1 MNVENG
7 KIGVR
12 IARKYNMDHYESLDV
27 EASIVGVTV
36 EAGDDLDACYLE
48 LFNLVRRQIKA
59 QALPSLITREKQR
72 RSELSEVVNGLP
84 RALADAGRAALEATL
99 PEQDLEGVLNDI
111 MALAEKLNARLAE
124 LSAEGQE
131 SEAESED
138 DEDESG
144 KEEDAADTK
153 QQGVVGGA
161 IDWGKVPEV
170 VQPHE
175 LAHFLDD

>member
-12 IARKYNMDHYESLDV
+12 ITRKYNLDHYESLDV
-27 EASIVGVTV
+27 EASLVGVTV
-36 EAGDDLDACYLE
+36 EAGDDLDSCYLE

-59 QALPSLITREKQR
+59 QALPSLIAREKQR

-99 PEQDLEGVLNDI
+99 PEQDLEGMLNDV

-124 LSAEGQE
+124 LTAEYQE
-131 SEAESED
+131 TAIEELES
-138 DEDESG
+138 DEEPF
-144 KEEDAADTK
+144 DTK
-153 QQGVVGGA
+153 QQVGSKT
-161 IDWGKVPEV
+161 DWSKVSEV